1 MTLQNLSF
9 RLFKPL
15 NLNST
20 NPLTGFMEIIPN
32 SSGNMLVSG
41 PVDVSDMEGEVKMMV
56 VSCKTFNDEQVE
68 KAFSLLNEADED
80 SKPFLKEVIDYF
92 YFWYLES
99 REDFPGEWSLGEEF
113 MHSDDY
119 RTIACRSR
127 VYYPT
132 SQQAIVLRILHEH
145 FEKGTPEISQHSILN
160 TLDEESETSVNRLK
174 DYFRRDLDIWNDL
187 IKKGHRKDTFCLNL

>member
-9 RLFKPL
+9 KLNKPF

-20 NPLTGFMEIIPN
+20 DPLMGFMEIIPN
-32 SSGNMLVSG
+32 SSGKMIVTG
-41 PVDVSDMEGEVKMMV
+41 PVDVFSMEGQVKILIH
-56 VSCKTFNDEQVE
+56 SCKTFNDKQVE
-68 KAFSLLNEADED
+68 MAYSLLNEADEE

-119 RTIACRSR
+119 RTIACRGR

-132 SQQAIVLRILHEH
+132 SQQAIVLKIFHEH